1 MKKTKHTVALALA
14 AMLACQ
20 PLSVYAATFAD
31 MNQAP
36 WAGAEASINKAASLG
51 LVVGETRN
59 GKTYFRPRDS
69 VSLSESCQL
78 AYKLLIQTGKAK
90 ADDSVV
96 QKWTPIMSAYGI
108 QTWAYPAVSYCLE
121 NGILATSNLS
131 GFMKNGSNLPAT
143 REQAATILGRAL
155 TTGVSTYKATDTAT
169 TFKDNSSISTE
180 AKPYIALLKK
190 VGVVNGDDSNN
201 FNPKKTLNRTE
212 TAVLVTN
219 LCGVLEK
226 ATTPTEPTTPTTP
239 TTPTNPTTSTQKG
252 TIANMT
258 SFYVNL
264 KDSSSYYM
272 LAGNGATVTLN
283 GSSATMS
290 DVVKLFKAGTS
301 IDATLTLDSSLHITK
316 LEATYKET
324 KKTSGTLTK
333 VTYSRTNKEGTIV
346 IDKDSTY
353 SLSDDDDVTIRV
365 DNKSYTLK
373 ELYNLYTQAQDDK
386 TTITVSVTLDNKGN
400 LTKITATT
408 KDSSTSGSLKGTVS
422 KMTYNS
428 SKKTGTI
435 QLKNKTTKY
444 SIDNT
449 DDVTV
454 KVDGSSKSY
463 RYLYDLYTDGDET
476 ITATLTL
483 DKDDYVTKITATT
496 KGSSSDSDEDDT
508 NGKVTSV
515 TYKSSNDKGSVKI
528 GTKTYDVSDVTDV
541 TLSIT
546 DGGNS
551 KITNWEDFYN
561 AYKDKKV
568 MSVSVTVKKDEV
580 TKITGKVTEAK
591 GDLVKLGKDYIK
603 IKGKYS
609 DNSYSYDFDE
619 DNPEDVKT
627 SISGTSGVKTLED
640 LIDWLE
646 SGDEL
651 NLVLTLDKNG
661 AITKISGEYL

>member
-90 ADDSVV
+90 ADDSIT
-96 QKWTPIMSAYGI
+96 QKWTPIMNAYGI
-108 QTWAYPAVSYCLE
+108 QSWAYPAFSYCLE

-155 TTGVSTYKATDTAT
+155 TKGVSSYTANETTT
-169 TFKDNSSISTE
+169 TFLDNSSISTE
-180 AKPYIALLKK
+180 AKPYVALLKR
-190 VGVVNGDDSNN
+190 VGVVNGDDSNK

-219 LCGVLEK
+219 LYGVLEK
-226 ATTPTEPTTPTTP
+226 ATTPTTP
-239 TTPTNPTTSTQKG
+239 TTPTNPTISTQKG
-252 TIANMT
+252 TVATMT
-258 SFYVNL
+258 NFYVNL
-264 KDSSSYYM
+264 KDSAAYYM
-272 LAGNGATVTLN
+272 LASGGTTITLN

-290 DVVKLFKAGTS
+290 DVVKLYKAGTS
-301 IDATLTLDSSLHITK
+301 IDVTLTLDSNLHITK

-324 KKTSGTLTK
+324 KKTKGSLTK
-333 VTYSRTNKEGTIV
+333 VRYNKTDKEGSIT

-353 SLSDDDDVTIRV
+353 SFTDKDDVDIRI
-365 DNKSYTLK
+365 DKKSYSLK
-373 ELYNLYTQAQDDK
+373 ELYDLFTKAEDDK
-386 TTITVSVTLDNKGN
+386 ATIEVEVTLDNKGN
-400 LTKITATT
+400 LTKITGST
-408 KDSSTSGSLKGTVS
+408 KESSSSDSIKGKVS
-422 KMTYNS
+422 KVNYDKS
-428 SKKTGTI
+428 DKTGYI

-444 SIDNT
+444 YIDDT

-454 KVDGSSKSY
+454 KIDNKTKDY
-463 RYLYDLYTDGDET
+463 KDLYNLYDDGDST
-476 ITATLTL
+476 ITVTLTL
-483 DKDDYVTKITATT
+483 NKKDYVTKITATT
-496 KGSSSDSDEDDT
+496 SDSEDDADG
-508 NGKVTSV
+508 NVADV
-515 TYKSSNDKGSVKI
+515 TYKENKDTGTVKI
-528 GTKTYDVSDVTDV
+528 GSKTYDIDDVDDV
-541 TLSIT
+541 DISIT
-546 DGGNS
+546 DGS
-551 KITNWEDFYN
+551 DKIKTWKDFYN

-568 MSVSVTVKKDEV
+568 MNVSATVKNDEV
-580 TKITGKVTEAK
+580 KKITGKVTQAK
-591 GDLVKLGKDYIK
+591 GELSKLGKNYIK
-603 IKGKYS
+603 IEGKYS
-609 DNSYSYDFDE
+609 NNTFSYDFDE
-619 DNPEDVKT
+619 DNTDNIKVNIT
-627 SISGTSGVKTLED
+627 NASSVKTLTK

-646 SGDEL
+646 SGDKL
-651 NLVLTLDKNG
+651 DLVLTLDKNG
-661 AITKISGEYL
+661 NITKISGEYK

>member
-90 ADDSVV
+90 ADDSVT
-96 QKWTPIMSAYGI
+96 QKWTPIMNAYGI
-108 QTWAYPAVSYCLE
+108 QSWAYPAVSYCLE

-155 TTGVSTYKATDTAT
+155 TKGVSSYTANETTT
-169 TFKDNSSISTE
+169 TFLDNSSISTE
-180 AKPYIALLKK
+180 AKPYVALLKR
-190 VGVVNGDDSNN
+190 VGVVNGDDSNK

-219 LCGVLEK
+219 LYGVLEK
-226 ATTPTEPTTPTTP
+226 ATTPTTPTIP
-239 TTPTNPTTSTQKG
+239 TTPTNPTISTQKG
-252 TIANMT
+252 TVATMT
-258 SFYVNL
+258 NFYVNL
-264 KDSSSYYM
+264 KDSAAYYM
-272 LAGNGATVTLN
+272 LASGGTTITLN

-290 DVVKLFKAGTS
+290 DVVKLYKAGTS
-301 IDATLTLDSSLHITK
+301 IDVTLTLDSSLHITK

-324 KKTSGTLTK
+324 KKTKGSLTK
-333 VTYSRTNKEGTIV
+333 VRYNKTDKEGSIT

-353 SLSDDDDVTIRV
+353 SFTDKDDVDIRI
-365 DNKSYTLK
+365 DKKSYSLK
-373 ELYNLYTQAQDDK
+373 ELYDLFTKAEDDK
-386 TTITVSVTLDNKGN
+386 ATIEVEVTLDNKGN
-400 LTKITATT
+400 LTKITGST
-408 KDSSTSGSLKGTVS
+408 KESSSSDSIKGKVS
-422 KMTYNS
+422 KVNYDKS
-428 SKKTGTI
+428 DKTGYI

-444 SIDNT
+444 YIDDT

-454 KVDGSSKSY
+454 KIDNKTKDY
-463 RYLYDLYTDGDET
+463 KDLYNLYDDGDST
-476 ITATLTL
+476 ITVTLTL
-483 DKDDYVTKITATT
+483 NKKDYVTKITATT
-496 KGSSSDSDEDDT
+496 SDSDSKDDADG
-508 NGKVTSV
+508 NVASV
-515 TYKSSNDKGSVKI
+515 TYKESKDTGTVKI
-528 GTKTYDVSDVTDV
+528 GSKTYDIDDVDDV
-541 TLSIT
+541 DISIT
-546 DGGNS
+546 DGS
-551 KITNWEDFYN
+551 DKIKTWEDFYN

-568 MSVSVTVKKDEV
+568 MNVSATVKNDEV
-580 TKITGKVTEAK
+580 TKITGKVTQAK
-591 GDLVKLGKDYIK
+591 GELSKLGKNYIK
-603 IKGKYS
+603 IEGKYS
-609 DNSYSYDFDE
+609 NNTFSYDFDE
-619 DNPEDVKT
+619 DNTDNIKVNIT
-627 SISGTSGVKTLED
+627 NASGVKTLTK

-646 SGDEL
+646 SGDKL
-651 NLVLTLDKNG
+651 DLVLTLDKNG
-661 AITKISGEYL
+661 NITKISGEYK